1 MQHIIIVIVRAYIYK
16 HCTTR
21 YYPAFHD
28 IYNGFLFTEQ
38 LNNNYTYMLI
48 VHILSE
54 NMNGKNKQQH
64 KTIDTRLNF
73 VFNIVYSMN
82 IMLTSLQYELIIGFI
97 EPT

>member
-1 MQHIIIVIVRAYIYK
+1 MQHIIIVIELIYINIVQLAI
-16 HCTTR
+16 T
-21 YYPAFHD
+21 AFHD

-38 LNNNYTYMLI
+38 LNNNYKYMLI

-64 KTIDTRLNF
+64 KTIDTRLNV
-73 VFNIVYSMN
+73 VFNIVYGMN
-82 IMLTSLQYELIIGFI
+82 IMLTSLKYESIIDFI

>member
-1 MQHIIIVIVRAYIYK
+1 LLLSELIYINIVQLAI
-16 HCTTR
+16 T
-21 YYPAFHD
+21 AFHD
-28 IYNGFLFTEQ
+28 IYNRFLFTEQ
-38 LNNNYTYMLI
+38 LNNNYKYMLS

-73 VFNIVYSMN
+73 VFNIVYGMN
-82 IMLTSLQYELIIGFI
+82 IMLTSLQYESIIGFI